1 MTYHIRNNQER
12 GNNMSLATFWIEDL
26 ITVLPQLPGF
36 TADPALDWHEL
47 AYVNH
52 LSHGEV
58 IDRRKNGHRP
68 YVARI
73 DGQPV
78 AYGWLATRKVSIGE
92 LDINVELSPEDR
104 YLWDFA
110 TLPNWQGRGLY
121 PRLLQSILEQEIQNA
136 KRFWII
142 HAPENLPSGAGMSKA
157 GFEFVGQLSFT
168 PDGNVGLA
176 PYSDSTERA
185 RIGAD
190 LLQVPLIESVLA
202 PCWNCGGMVAKHPD
216 MVDAD
221 SCWPPKRSG
230 ESECCC
236 VKEVKKSNNVIS
248 IV

>member
-1 MTYHIRNNQER
+1 
-12 GNNMSLATFWIEDL
+12 MSFATFWIEDTFTP
-26 ITVLPQLPGF
+26 IASLPGF
-36 TADPALDWHEL
+36 TAGLAINSHEL
-47 AYVNH
+47 AEINQTSYA
-52 LSHGEV
+52 EV
-58 IDRRKNGHRP
+58 IDRRNDGHCP
-68 YVARI
+68 YDARI
-73 DGQPV
+73 YGQPV
-78 AYGWLATRKVSIGE
+78 AYGWLATSKVSIGE
-92 LDINVELSPEDR
+92 LDINVELPPDDG

-110 TLPNWQGRGLY
+110 TLPDWQGHGLY

-168 PDGNVGLA
+168 VDGKVGLA
-176 PYSDSTERA
+176 PYSDSAERA

-190 LLQVPLIESVLA
+190 LLQVPLIDSILA
-202 PCWNCGGMVAKHPD
+202 PCWNCGGMIAKQPD
-216 MVDAD
+216 KADAD

-236 VKEVKKSNNVIS
+236 VKEVKKSNNVIR

>member
-1 MTYHIRNNQER
+1 
-12 GNNMSLATFWIEDL
+12 MSFATFWIQDTFAP
-26 ITVLPQLPGF
+26 ITPLPGF
-36 TADPALDWHEL
+36 TASPASDWDEL
-47 AYVNH
+47 AEINH
-52 LSHGEV
+52 ITLAEV
-58 IDRRKNGHRP
+58 MGRLNNGHRL
-68 YVARI
+68 YVARM

-78 AYGWLATRKVSIGE
+78 AYGWLATNKVSIGE
-92 LDINVELSPEDR
+92 LDINVELPPDDR

-110 TLPNWQGRGLY
+110 TLPDWQGRGLY

-168 PDGNVGLA
+168 VDGKVGLA
-176 PYSDSTERA
+176 PYEDSTERA

-202 PCWNCGGMVAKHPD
+202 PCWTCGEMVAKHPD
-216 MVDAD
+216 KADAD

-230 ESECCC
+230 ESVCCC

-248 IV
+248 IA